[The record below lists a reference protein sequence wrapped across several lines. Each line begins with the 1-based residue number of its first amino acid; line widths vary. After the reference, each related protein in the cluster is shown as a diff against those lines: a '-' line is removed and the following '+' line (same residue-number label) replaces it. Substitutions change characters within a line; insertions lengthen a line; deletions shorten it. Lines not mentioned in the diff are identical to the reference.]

1 MCSLDFPYIGNMKNL
16 ILFICCTF
24 VFFSPVELKS
34 QSADTLEYK
43 VVVRLKTS
51 KNQIRA
57 AEQTGRTELA
67 KTIKLETWGANME
80 IVRAFRKYLG
90 DRVFFIYSSEYKEL
104 KEGKTDSIFLSDS
117 LELDPEIKPD
127 LSNYYVAY
135 WGNSPGTGMS
145 VIMLLNQEFEET
157 EIWVRTFGI
166 TPSNIKRIDPQVKK
180 FCAKIQEHIPKYL
193 EKKEKQKRK
202 QQKKG

>member
-1 MCSLDFPYIGNMKNL
+1 MRSIL
-16 ILFICCTF
+16 IVCLPI
-24 VFFSPVELKS
+24 FFSIQIGFTQELKS
-34 QSADTLEYK
+34 SNDYV